1 MEDMIYYTELY
12 DLYGELL
19 TEKQQKYFEDYYFSN
34 LTLSEM
40 SENYGISRNGV
51 HKGIKEACEK
61 IEYYDS
67 ILKLKEKKNK
77 IKELTAKIEYKK
89 LKEKLLDVL

>member
-1 MEDMIYYTELY
+1 MENIIYYTELY

-19 TEKQQKYFEDYYFSN
+19 TKKQRTYFEDYYFSN

-40 SENYGISRNGV
+40 SENYGISRNAV

-67 ILKLKEKKNK
+67 ILKLKEKKS
-77 IKELTAKIEYKK
+77 ELKKLIEKIEDKK
-89 LKEKLLDVL
+89 LKEKLLDIL